1 MSTDS
6 PSQLEKLINVYKWKC
21 GFESYSFQ
29 KLCGLPLLIPAG
41 YKDIDLLTII
51 KYNFNDYVEEW
62 FGICNDCKR
71 KNIPHY
77 KNIYL
82 NILGDYLLI
91 SIQRFNNLLNTK
103 NTAFISFNEKLDIS
117 SFYDGIKEL
126 NKKIIKI

>member
-1 MSTDS
+1 M
-6 PSQLEKLINVYKWKC
+6 
-21 GFESYSFQ
+21 
-29 KLCGLPLLIPAG
+29 PLLIPAG
-41 YKDIDLLTII
+41 YNDIDLLTII

-62 FGICNDCKR
+62 FETYNGCKR

-103 NTAFISFNEKLDIS
+103 NTALFLLMKN
-117 SFYDGIKEL
+117 
-126 NKKIIKI
+126 